1 MKGDLIM
8 KDIKKLEALAKQISQ
23 LDEKEVWYNQGVLAV
38 LSGKYDLM
46 IQKMIVKNS
55 QSCQQPA

>member
-1 MKGDLIM
+1 M